1 MNKFFKITF
10 FSLVGFVIT
19 INSFAQLSIKAE
31 LRPRTE
37 FRNGYKALNDSVND
51 PAFFVS
57 QRTRIIFNYSDK
69 KFKIGISLQDIRV
82 WGDFTSYS
90 STGVFGNR
98 ASTYLNQAWLELFLN
113 KYSSLTIGRQ
123 YLIYDDQRLLA
134 ERNWNQNSLSYDA
147 LVYKFNKNT
156 FLFDLGF
163 SLNNQKENVFGNDY
177 PPNIIKT
184 LNFLYLKKQFS
195 KLSVSVLGIASG
207 YQKDGT
213 AETIYLRATT
223 GSYLE
228 YKTENLFVSAS
239 GYYQFGKNKTG
250 MDVSAY
256 LLSANAKY
264 IIGKF
269 KLGAGID
276 VISGKNEL
284 KKDSSYISK
293 DQMFSVLYGGR
304 HRFYGNMDYF
314 SNLPVA
320 TSGGGLVDIFAT
332 LNYKLT
338 STTVLGA
345 AYHFFAL
352 QNNVIDQTYTGQDTK
367 ALKKS
372 LGSELDFNFS
382 WTLSKVINLN
392 GGYSFMLPSNSLEII
407 QGIDPDKSN
416 YSSWAWIMLTVKPKL
431 F

>member
-1 MNKFFKITF
+1 MNIFFKITF
-10 FSLVGFVIT
+10 FSLIGFMIT
-19 INSFAQLSIKAE
+19 TNSFAQLSIKAE
-31 LRPRTE
+31 LRPRAE

-51 PAFFVS
+51 PAYFVS
-57 QRTRIIFNYSDK
+57 QRTRLIFNYSDE
-69 KFKIGISLQDIRV
+69 KFKIGISLQDVRV
-82 WGDFTSYS
+82 WGDFTSS
-90 STGVFGNR
+90 GSTGVFGNR

-147 LVYKFNKNT
+147 LVYKFKKNT
-156 FLFDLGF
+156 FIFDFGF
-163 SLNNQKENVFGNDY
+163 SLNNKRENVFGNDY

-195 KLSVSVLGIASG
+195 KINISILGIASG
-207 YQKDGT
+207 YQKYGT

-228 YKTENLFVSAS
+228 YKTEKLFVSAS

-250 MDVSAY
+250 MDVNAY
-256 LLSANAKY
+256 LLSAKTEYN
-264 IIGKF
+264 IGKF

-276 VISGKNEL
+276 MLSGKNEL
-284 KKDSSYISK
+284 KTDSSYINK
-293 DQMFSVLYGGR
+293 DQMFNVLYGGR

-320 TSGGGLVDIFAT
+320 TSGGGLIDIFVT

-338 STTVLGA
+338 STTSLGL

-352 QNNVIDQTYTGQDTK
+352 QNNVIDPTYTGQDTK

-372 LGSELDFNFS
+372 LGSEFDFNFS
-382 WTLSKVINLN
+382 WTLSKIINLK
-392 GGYSFMLPSNSLEII
+392 GGYSFMLPTNSLEII
-407 QGIDPDKSN
+407 QGINPGKSN

-431 F
+431 L